1 MKIADATAEIS
12 KRSRGVER
20 DWAGQLQTRAIRG
33 VGRSTIGTSAAAGVG
48 EGDQGHGGGQG
59 VGEVKKGG
67 EDIEPSDQQL
77 LLYWVVASNRAA
89 AVAAACRRPSGDKF
103 AAF

>member
-1 MKIADATAEIS
+1 MWGE
-12 KRSRGVER
+12 V
-20 DWAGQLQTRAIRG
+20 QL
-33 VGRSTIGTSAAAGVG
+33 GTSAGAGVG

-67 EDIEPSDQQL
+67 EDIEPSDQRL
-77 LLYWVVASNRAA
+77 LLYWAVASNRAA

>member
-1 MKIADATAEIS
+1 MWGE
-12 KRSRGVER
+12 V
-20 DWAGQLQTRAIRG
+20 QL
-33 VGRSTIGTSAAAGVG
+33 GTSAGAGVG

-67 EDIEPSDQQL
+67 EDIEPSDQHL

>member
-1 MKIADATAEIS
+1 MWGEVQS
-12 KRSRGVER
+12 
-20 DWAGQLQTRAIRG
+20 
-33 VGRSTIGTSAAAGVG
+33 GTSAGAGVG

-67 EDIEPSDQQL
+67 EDIEPSDQRL
-77 LLYWVVASNRAA
+77 PLYWVVASNRAA

>member
-33 VGRSTIGTSAAAGVG
+33 VGRSTIGTSAGAGVG
-48 EGDQGHGGGQG
+48 EGEKGTE
-59 VGEVKKGG
+59 EVKGLGK
-67 EDIEPSDQQL
+67 
-77 LLYWVVASNRAA
+77 
-89 AVAAACRRPSGDKF
+89 
-103 AAF
+103 